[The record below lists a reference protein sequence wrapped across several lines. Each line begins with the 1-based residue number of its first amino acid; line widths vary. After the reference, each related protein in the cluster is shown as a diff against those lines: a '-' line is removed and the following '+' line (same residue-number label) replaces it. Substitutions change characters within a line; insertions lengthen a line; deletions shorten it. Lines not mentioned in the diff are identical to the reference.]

1 MAPRRFSA
9 SQPGCIN
16 ASARQLMGLL
26 PFCGAASINASAN
39 GPRSSSMCLT
49 SKALAFAL
57 RPPDLFP
64 NIQSDL
70 FSNAETDLKTPER
83 MMAKV
88 SPKLAALLDE
98 ACGAARMPWSAPVAE
113 VNALLFHNK
122 ANWLPAEEREC
133 LRAAFCAESG
143 QVEVS
148 RLCHR
153 PHSFQCSFTCGC
165 PRSAIMPTRVRH
177 STGACPCS
185 AVWCIL

>member
-1 MAPRRFSA
+1 
-9 SQPGCIN
+9 
-16 ASARQLMGLL
+16 
-26 PFCGAASINASAN
+26 
-39 GPRSSSMCLT
+39 LT

-64 NIQSDL
+64 NVQSEL

-83 MMAKV
+83 MVAKV

-133 LRAAFCAESG
+133 LRAAFCAESA
-143 QVEVS
+143 
-148 RLCHR
+148 RLKSAGYATAPIPFNAASPAAAR
-153 PHSFQCSFTCGC
+153 D
-165 PRSAIMPTRVRH
+165 PRSSQPGCATAPAHAHAAR
-177 STGACPCS
+177 SGASCRESDTSS
-185 AVWCIL
+185 ARNSLQ